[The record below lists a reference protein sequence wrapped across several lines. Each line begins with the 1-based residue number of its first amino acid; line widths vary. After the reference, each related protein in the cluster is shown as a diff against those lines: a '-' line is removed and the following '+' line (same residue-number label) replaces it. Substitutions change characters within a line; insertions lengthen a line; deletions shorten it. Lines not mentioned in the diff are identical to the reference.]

1 VRSAEIRGADR
12 EETNV
17 RNGGQ
22 VRRIVDVVASAV
34 LALALSCAPAA
45 AAGLS
50 LGLPRADLA
59 SQLMLSLF
67 GETSDSTAA
76 FSAQNGD
83 RTSES
88 PLREMALSVP
98 PGARFTAV
106 PAGPPAL
113 MQAHIA
119 LSNLSGTGASY
130 LARAVDAGLLAPT
143 AGFAPSPEDHTLTAG
158 TLNAQRALY
167 TAAYQPEA
175 PEPVVSPGPG
185 TMAFDTTPAP
195 TLNDAS
201 ADTSFGL
208 GSDARVP
215 KRSLNL
221 TLSGQ
226 YEHVTLNDIAGLA
239 PSNGA
244 AASWQLPDGNAALTI
259 PDYAGS
265 NRLSL
270 GAGLAVPVFHGL
282 TLNLNYDA
290 QRLYG
295 GYTLPGLMNLDA
307 VNNKYAGGL
316 TYNIPYSSSSLSISA
331 YQSRL
336 GDSLL
341 PPSNGY
347 TQNGGDLNFTVKF

>member
-1 VRSAEIRGADR
+1 
-12 EETNV
+12 
-17 RNGGQ
+17 
-22 VRRIVDVVASAV
+22 VRRIVGVFASAV
-34 LALALSCAPAA
+34 LALALCCASAA
-45 AAGLS
+45 ASGLS
-50 LGLPRADLA
+50 FAEPRADLA

-76 FSAQNGD
+76 FSAQSGD

-88 PLREMALSVP
+88 PLREMALRVSEADSSV
-98 PGARFTAV
+98 AFSTAV
-106 PAGPPAL
+106 TGSPTL

-119 LSNLSGTGASY
+119 LSNLSETGASY
-130 LARAVDAGLLAPT
+130 LTRAIDAGLLST
-143 AGFAPSPEDHTLTAG
+143 NVGFAPSPESHARDSGL
-158 TLNAQRALY
+158 LNAQQGLY
-167 TAAYQPEA
+167 TAAYQPVA
-175 PEPVVSPGPG
+175 PAPIISPGPG
-185 TMAFDTTPAP
+185 TLAFDTTPAP
-195 TLNDAS
+195 TLTDTS
-201 ADTSFGL
+201 TDTSFGL
-208 GSDARVP
+208 GSDGRPP
-215 KRSLNL
+215 KRSLSL

-226 YEHVTLNDIAGLA
+226 YEHAALNDVAGLA
-239 PSNGA
+239 PSSGVPP
-244 AASWQLPDGNAALTI
+244 SWQLPDVNAALTV

-295 GYTLPGLMNLDA
+295 GYNFPGLVNLDA

-316 TYNIPYSSSSLSISA
+316 TYDIPYSSSSLSISA

-336 GDSLL
+336 DDSLL
-341 PPSNGY
+341 SPVNGY

>member
-1 VRSAEIRGADR
+1 VALLGGK
-12 EETNV
+12 TNV

-22 VRRIVDVVASAV
+22 VRRIVDVLASAV

-50 LGLPRADLA
+50 FGQPRADLA

-83 RTSES
+83 RASES
-88 PLREMALSVP
+88 PLREMALRVP
-98 PGARFTAV
+98 ASGSNAPFTADT
-106 PAGPPAL
+106 GPPAL

-130 LARAVDAGLLAPT
+130 LARAVDAGLLST
-143 AGFAPSPEDHTLTAG
+143 DQGFAASPESHGLHADI
-158 TLNAQRALY
+158 LNAQQALY
-167 TAAYQPEA
+167 TAAYQPVA
-175 PEPVVSPGPG
+175 PAPIVSPGPG
-185 TMAFDTTPAP
+185 TLAFNTTPAP
-195 TLNDAS
+195 TVADAS
-201 ADTSFGL
+201 SDTSLGL
-208 GSDARVP
+208 GSDGRAP
-215 KRSLNL
+215 KRSLSL

-226 YEHVTLNDIAGLA
+226 YEHVTFNDFGGLA
-239 PSNGA
+239 PPSGA
-244 AASWQLPDGNAALTI
+244 SSWQLPDANTALTA

-290 QRLYG
+290 EHLYG
-295 GYTLPGLMNLDA
+295 GYTLPGLMNIDA

-316 TYNIPYSSSSLSISA
+316 TYDIPYSSSSLSISA

-341 PPSNGY
+341 PAANGY

>member
-1 VRSAEIRGADR
+1 M
-12 EETNV
+12 
-17 RNGGQ
+17 
-22 VRRIVDVVASAV
+22 RRIVDVLASAV

-45 AAGLS
+45 AGGLS
-50 LGLPRADLA
+50 FGQPRADLA

-67 GETSDSTAA
+67 GETSDSSAA
-76 FSAQNGD
+76 FSAQDGD
-83 RTSES
+83 RASES
-88 PLREMALSVP
+88 PLHELALSVP
-98 PGARFTAV
+98 AAGSGAPFTPGS
-106 PAGPPAL
+106 GPSAL

-119 LSNLSGTGASY
+119 FSNLSGAGASY
-130 LARAVDAGLLAPT
+130 LTRAVDAGLLSPN
-143 AGFAPSPEDHTLTAG
+143 AGFAPSAESRDLRVPS
-158 TLNAQRALY
+158 LNPQAALY
-167 TAAYQPEA
+167 TAAYQPVA
-175 PEPVVSPGPG
+175 PEPIVSPGPG
-185 TMAFDTTPAP
+185 TLAFDTTPAP
-195 TLNDAS
+195 TLTEAS
-201 ADTSFGL
+201 PDTSL
-208 GSDARVP
+208 GISSDGRAP

-226 YEHVTLNDIAGLA
+226 YEHAAFNDAAGLG
-239 PSNGA
+239 PSAGA
-244 AASWQLPDGNAALTI
+244 LPAWQLPDANAALTG

-265 NRLSL
+265 NKLSL

-295 GYTLPGLMNLDA
+295 GYTLPGLVDIDA

-331 YQSRL
+331 YQTRL

-341 PPSNGY
+341 PAANGY